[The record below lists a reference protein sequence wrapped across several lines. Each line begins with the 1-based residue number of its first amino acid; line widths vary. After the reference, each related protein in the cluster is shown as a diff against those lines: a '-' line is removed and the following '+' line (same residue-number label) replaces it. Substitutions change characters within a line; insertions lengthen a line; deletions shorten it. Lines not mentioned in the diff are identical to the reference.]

1 MTILTFFAIAPIIVI
16 VTLLLASASMDE
28 KDPAFVAVLIL
39 FLWIIAIISFKN
51 GADWQHA
58 HTLERYTLTAKP

>member
-1 MTILTFFAIAPIIVI
+1 MTILTFFAIVPVVVI
-16 VTLLLASASMDE
+16 VTLVLVSVFMNE
-28 KDPAFVAVLIL
+28 KDPAFVALLIL
-39 FLWIIAIISFKN
+39 FVWIIVIISFKN